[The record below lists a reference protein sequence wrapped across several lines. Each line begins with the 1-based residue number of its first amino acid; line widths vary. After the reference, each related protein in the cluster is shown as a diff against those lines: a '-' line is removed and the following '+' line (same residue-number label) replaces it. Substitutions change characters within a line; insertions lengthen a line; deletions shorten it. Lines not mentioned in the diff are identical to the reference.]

1 MISIGVFEEHHLVGG
16 QGNCLVLEFRV
27 LSDDVLIDLVDEVFL
42 CHDMPFGV
50 QFTEDDLT
58 GVLADL
64 DVIGIREHS
73 DEILVGVHM
82 ENNYLRHLLD
92 MFM

>member
-1 MISIGVFEEHHLVGG
+1 
-16 QGNCLVLEFRV
+16 
-27 LSDDVLIDLVDEVFL
+27 
-42 CHDMPFGV
+42 MPFGV